1 MAQMRTPT
9 PALTDREREILAQV
23 AQGAGNRKIAR
34 TLFISE
40 ATVKTHLARIFAKLG
55 VDSRTA
61 AVTVAT
67 EQRLLG

>member
-1 MAQMRTPT
+1 M
-9 PALTDREREILAQV
+9 LTDREREILRQV